1 MGATHHLSVSACAS
15 PSGAPSHHTTR
26 LVLCFVAPAILVV
39 SDHSTLSSGAQSL
52 PLVYRDVLNL
62 LYTFTYYTE
71 TRPWPPTVCTHFCG
85 ASTYLLPC
93 LLSVHVVLIVLSV
106 RASSRPLS
114 SNALVCDLFPR
125 RLSSLLLSGHSRW
138 ASQSQSQRSLLGR
151 TSGIY
156 GALGGHH
163 SDESLRSLEVRVK
176 LVIPRMQASPQTSQ
190 TFLPTKGSTT
200 RIHQHK

>member
-1 MGATHHLSVSACAS
+1 MGATHHLSVSACTS

-93 LLSVHVVLIVLSV
+93 LPYVHVVLIVLSV

-114 SNALVCDLFPR
+114 SNALVCDLLPR
-125 RLSSLLLSGHSRW
+125 RLSSQIKGVLLSGHPRW
-138 ASQSQSQRSLLGR
+138 ASQSHFQRSLPGR
-151 TSGIY
+151 TPGIY

-190 TFLPTKGSTT
+190 TF
-200 RIHQHK
+200 